1 MDKDKAIRAA
11 KLTAKGMDKKLL
23 HQDGP
28 LSIYKQYGDTYI
40 AEHNGQRVGEM
51 NLSSR
56 APYATRVEVHPD
68 FRRMGIASKL
78 YDVAESDIGRKMM
91 PSPLGLSDDATKM
104 WKKRLNNY
112 DDMGQRADIVREA
125 VNVGRAAGVGKSAAN
140 RMMPFGYDPETEK
153 VKGYSTG
160 GAMELARAITAKNR
174 AGGQI
179 APSKYMPN
187 VPRAVHADGGREN
200 GADGITAYHASP
212 ENIVGQ
218 FRPSARDVGIH
229 FAANPDLAHN
239 AAVKSLMGRPDMAEK
254 VSPKAFKIN
263 ARPEQIVDIPAAS
276 NRFDFYD
283 ILDHLHGTGRID
295 SDTFNKTYDGLQD
308 IENRI
313 SHPDETMKA
322 QNVLFS
328 KALSKSNIKALR
340 YMNNFDA
347 GPTWKDM
354 EEGRMTSFVTP
365 DHSYIVTDPSAIQ
378 QQSIT
383 KGGGGNV
390 EGKRDF
396 TQDNPGG
403 EWLEGKQ
410 ARAAQYP
417 DRKFVAGAI
426 TGVIGGRSSMFLP
439 THILKGIAGMNDE
452 TRTAGVHKYDN
463 LLSDAQKGGFDHD
476 QKGNKVVV
484 AVNHYGQP
492 YLLEGNTRVAVAH
505 TLGIPK
511 VKAEVRY
518 WNGAENVD
526 GPMHPDRVF
535 GMASDT
541 PDITKAD
548 GGPVGK
554 AAFQEGNHPL
564 VPDVLYHGSIP
575 RIERKGWTDEIDQE
589 ATDRNIASQDFRAF
603 KPSEYGNYG
612 AGIYLS
618 DSPKVAS
625 DFAQGIRGESAEARP
640 HGQVFKLHVSMK
652 NPFTDSVLR
661 HPAWKD
667 YIKNE
672 VKKALWLNPTNSNNA
687 KESSEQLIQK
697 LDDGTA
703 TVRDLFLRD
712 TPDGTMVNQFGQHK
726 IHQTIRNSGFDGII
740 AHRPDGSK
748 EYVAFK
754 PEQVKSAIGNN
765 GNFDPTDPDI
775 TKAGGGAITVQSK
788 DGSGIFGDGAMIHR
802 YVHPETGSHI
812 EVLERRNGPASV
824 LGLEV
829 PEEHRGKGI
838 GQMLQAEAMERH
850 PALMGQ
856 VSSKAAATTA
866 YRLGRRPYSASDA
879 SLEDVFSAIDRD
891 SSVNML
897 SPQAQ
902 PKAEGGRVTDTDEF
916 RNWFGNSVTHTN
928 GEPHVLYTGTSKD
941 KDFTSHNVG
950 RHGAWFVRDPEAASS
965 YAEQNDSQGYKQD
978 GWKLT
983 PTNTASRV
991 IPAYVKAEN
1000 PYTGE
1005 LPEEYLRD
1013 NYKAA
1018 QSDWFDTLRA
1028 KGHDSWVPASQN
1040 GNLVVALKEPQQI
1053 KSIWNNGKFDPKE
1066 KHMNKAEGGE
1076 VDNNVTNLST
1086 VRTKRDI
1093 MSGDHSYGAQNM
1105 FADLADKYAES
1116 QKAFDMAHA
1125 SGAFDNFQIGDMFK
1139 YNGLPNYD
1147 PEKIVGFTVKHV
1159 SSSPNMTKLFNN
1171 HYPALEFETQDA
1183 DRKVTTVP
1191 LEWFENNLHKY
1202 DKVGGRPR
1210 IVKGGGGEI
1219 DQQKEDAVQM
1229 EEPANG
1235 MHMLRMRKAG
1245 INTKDD
1251 FWNRWRDYMRA
1262 KAGPNPNLS
1271 MIGSKDGHFKQ
1282 IDDMLKFSREAAD
1295 QNGIRNQFQKYGNKG
1310 VGPDGKL
1317 AASMPRAIFQNAGVD
1332 PTIDNASKIYHSLPD
1347 DESGRIGFGTGG
1359 TPDQNG
1365 ELNVGTEIAPNDN
1378 ATRPQ
1383 AGELPNAGGI
1393 RGGAGVLQTQNEAP
1407 LEGLPQKIVIPL
1419 TGQIIRASADP
1430 RIRQVARDYMAQSGL
1445 PYSPP
1450 TKYAKVDPKR
1460 AARIASDYTAMEDNP
1475 NDPLT
1480 KASYDAM
1487 IKETMD
1493 QYRAAK
1499 KSGLN
1504 IEFWNPRKQEDPY
1517 KASPRLA
1524 TEDIRN
1530 NHHMWV
1536 FPTYSGYGSGEP
1548 ISEDDAKKNPLLQL
1562 TGEKWNGIPV
1572 TVNDVFR
1579 AIHDYYGHAKEGL
1592 GFRADGEEN
1601 AWRAHAAMFSPL
1613 ARMAMTSETRG
1624 QNSWLNYGPHG
1635 EHNRKART
1643 EDTIFAPQKIGVLSH
1658 LSHHEGA
1665 EDFIKPE
1672 EISLMA
1678 SIRSR
1683 FGKKL
1688 GGAVDA
1694 ALALTRRFTKDG
1706 KSAIDALKPKG
1717 K

>member
-11 KLTAKGMDKKLL
+11 KLTAKGMNKKRTGFNQGGVENMRIIGNSLYRADPDGKLIFQRTMDSQPQTSVDAQTPPPVPVSGYFDPPPPKREPYFGESMVGMASPYLENAYNLASTANTMTPDQESYIPVPVQRMNNALGNYGMAALNAVGSIPYGAAGLFGDVANAVGVPRADVLTRDLGAMLDSSGIMPEGRMLASLYNPVMSRGAEAIDAAQRAQYNRFMDANTPSQNLEAFKGRQLYEPTHNEAALMQYNPMTPEQIAYWQSLADSDKLL
-23 HQDGP
+23 QRGASAQDAADITGILRIPRVSMEGDILGTPREPRMVTPDEMAALRPDRANNYGIPVRNDVRPDQGTNLAFFDDRPGQQEIWVNP
-28 LSIYKQYGDTYI
+28 LSSP
-40 AEHNGQRVGEM
+40 EHQAMARDHEMIHADQWRSRVPSEERGT
-51 NLSSR
+51 N
-56 APYATRVEVHPD
+56 VED
-68 FRRMGIASKL
+68 AADYRLKSLNSLAKRIS
-78 YDVAESDIGRKMM
+78 AESDPVEKSRLSEQFRNLRGSSSDELYSRNPGELYADAAINNWMTKRLT
-91 PSPLGLSDDATKM
+91 PLESLNPYLNKNKGLMNRALDATAQAALGETTPWMSYLERKGF
-104 WKKRLNNY
+104 RGFS
-112 DDMGQRADIVREA
+112 DRGVHTPVPPDISKA
-125 VNVGRAAGVGKSAAN
+125 VIGMPPVAKNAGGAV
-140 RMMPFGYDPETEK
+140 
-153 VKGYSTG
+153 GYSTG
-160 GAMELARAITAKNR
+160 GALELARAVVAKNR

-179 APSKYMPN
+179 APSKYLPN
-187 VPRAVHADGGREN
+187 VPRAVHADGGEVEDAINALPHVGQNRN
-200 GADGITAYHASP
+200 GVPPEEAVASP
-212 ENIVGQ
+212 LPRMEY
-218 FRPSARDVGIH
+218 PYMSMTPARSVHTYPLRVAINKAHAEAKVEDV
-229 FAANPDLAHN
+229 PMD
-239 AAVKSLMGRPDMAEK
+239 K
-254 VSPKAFKIN
+254 
-263 ARPEQIVDIPAAS
+263 
-276 NRFDFYD
+276 
-283 ILDHLHGTGRID
+283 
-295 SDTFNKTYDGLQD
+295 
-308 IENRI
+308 
-313 SHPDETMKA
+313 
-322 QNVLFS
+322 
-328 KALSKSNIKALR
+328 
-340 YMNNFDA
+340 
-347 GPTWKDM
+347 
-354 EEGRMTSFVTP
+354 
-365 DHSYIVTDPSAIQ
+365 IVTDVGAIGKSKIRNPSEGFPFVERINGVHHLRDGNHRAAAAFLRGDKSIKVLVADMDEAIKANGR
-378 QQSIT
+378 SANERAD
-383 KGGGGNV
+383 GGR
-390 EGKRDF
+390 ESGKRDF
-396 TQDNPGG
+396 TRDNPGG

-452 TRTAGVHKYDN
+452 TRTAGVHKYDS
-463 LLSDAQKGGFDHD
+463 LLSDAQEGGFDPN

-505 TLGIPK
+505 SLGIPK

-526 GPMHPDRVF
+526 GPMHPDQVF
-535 GMASDT
+535 GMASDS
-541 PDITKAD
+541 PEVAKAEGGRAGYAD
-548 GGPVGK
+548 GGRENGADGIVVYQGRSKKGIKSFFNPSGQSWGTTQIGTANQFAGENESFYPGATPRRMETSYNGEVHRLRFNIKNPMRVSIKDTMWDAGK
-554 AAFQEGNHPL
+554 ERDKIEEAKSKGHDGLEI
-564 VPDVLYHGSIP
+564 YHNP
-575 RIERKGWTDEIDQE
+575 EK
-589 ATDRNIASQDFRAF
+589 
-603 KPSEYGNYG
+603 
-612 AGIYLS
+612 
-618 DSPKVAS
+618 S
-625 DFAQGIRGESAEARP
+625 DF
-640 HGQVFKLHVSMK
+640 
-652 NPFTDSVLR
+652 
-661 HPAWKD
+661 
-667 YIKNE
+667 
-672 VKKALWLNPTNSNNA
+672 
-687 KESSEQLIQK
+687 
-697 LDDGTA
+697 
-703 TVRDLFLRD
+703 
-712 TPDGTMVNQFGQHK
+712 
-726 IHQTIRNSGFDGII
+726 
-740 AHRPDGSK
+740 
-748 EYVAFK
+748 VAFS
-754 PEQVKSAIGNN
+754 PNQVEHLDSH
-765 GNFDPTDPDI
+765 T
-775 TKAGGGAITVQSK
+775 
-788 DGSGIFGDGAMIHR
+788 
-802 YVHPETGSHI
+802 PETRSQ
-812 EVLERRNGPASV
+812 NY
-824 LGLEV
+824 
-829 PEEHRGKGI
+829 
-838 GQMLQAEAMERH
+838 Q
-850 PALMGQ
+850 
-856 VSSKAAATTA
+856 T
-866 YRLGRRPYSASDA
+866 
-879 SLEDVFSAIDRD
+879 
-891 SSVNML
+891 
-897 SPQAQ
+897 
-902 PKAEGGRVTDTDEF
+902 GGRVTDTDEF
-916 RNWFGNSVTHTN
+916 RNWFGNSVTHTD

-941 KDFTSHNVG
+941 RDFTSHNVG
-950 RHGAWFVRDPEAASS
+950 RHGAWFVRDPAEASQ
-965 YAEQNDSQGYKQD
+965 YAEQNDSQGYKRE
-978 GWKLT
+978 GFKLT

-1028 KGHDSWVPASQN
+1028 KGHDSWVPASQS

-1053 KSIWNNGKFDPKE
+1053 KSIFNNGKFDPKE
-1066 KHMNKAEGGE
+1066 KHMNKAGGGE
-1076 VDNNVTNLST
+1076 VDNNVTDLST

-1093 MSGDHSYGAQNM
+1093 TSGDHSYGAQNM

-1125 SGAFDNFQIGDMFK
+1125 SGAFDNFQMGDMFK

-1202 DKVGGRPR
+1202 DKVGGKPR

-1219 DQQKEDAVQM
+1219 DQQ
-1229 EEPANG
+1229 
-1235 MHMLRMRKAG
+1235 
-1245 INTKDD
+1245 
-1251 FWNRWRDYMRA
+1251 
-1262 KAGPNPNLS
+1262 
-1271 MIGSKDGHFKQ
+1271 
-1282 IDDMLKFSREAAD
+1282 
-1295 QNGIRNQFQKYGNKG
+1295 
-1310 VGPDGKL
+1310 
-1317 AASMPRAIFQNAGVD
+1317 
-1332 PTIDNASKIYHSLPD
+1332 
-1347 DESGRIGFGTGG
+1347 
-1359 TPDQNG
+1359 NG
-1365 ELNVGTEIAPNDN
+1365 EMKNETGPINLTA
-1378 ATRPQ
+1378 RPQ

-1548 ISEDDAKKNPLLQL
+1548 IGEDDAKKNPLLQL

-1601 AWRAHAAMFSPL
+1601 AWRAHASMFSPL

-1683 FGKKL
+1683 FGRKL

-1706 KSAIDALKPKG
+1706 KSAINCPQAQG
-1717 K
+1717 EMTWMTS